1 MSVYSLI
8 VIKDGRY
15 YSMTEEVIDME
26 AERAAMRSW
35 AELSQE
41 QKVDLLLEAVGDLEK
56 ELKDIKHQL
65 HNHQHLSGYS
75 VVVNNQ

>member
-1 MSVYSLI
+1 MEGTI
-8 VIKDGRY
+8 N
-15 YSMTEEVIDME
+15 MANEEVIDMQ
-26 AERAAMRSW
+26 AEREAMRSW
-35 AELSQE
+35 SELTQE

-65 HNHQHLSGYS
+65 MNHQHLSGYS